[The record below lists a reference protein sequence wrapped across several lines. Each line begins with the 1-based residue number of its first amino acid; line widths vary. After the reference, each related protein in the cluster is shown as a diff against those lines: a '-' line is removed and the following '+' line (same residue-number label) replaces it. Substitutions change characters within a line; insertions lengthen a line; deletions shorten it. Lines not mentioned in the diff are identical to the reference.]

1 MQHARRAR
9 KVRALTL
16 MSADRVALAS
26 GGLFGAVV
34 FALCFFYAKVDGW
47 EAVFRVA
54 VTFLVAYMATFVFVR
69 VLQRIASA
77 YLRAEQQRETMT
89 RKPAEDAPGPSG
101 EMK

>member
-26 GGLFGAVV
+26 GGLFGAIV
-34 FALCFFYAKVDGW
+34 FALCFFYAEVDTW
-47 EAVFRVA
+47 EAVFRVG
-54 VTFLVAYMATFVFVR
+54 VTFLVAYLATFVFVR

-77 YLRAEQQRETMT
+77 YLRAEQERETIA
-89 RKPAEDAPGPSG
+89 RKPAEEPASPSG